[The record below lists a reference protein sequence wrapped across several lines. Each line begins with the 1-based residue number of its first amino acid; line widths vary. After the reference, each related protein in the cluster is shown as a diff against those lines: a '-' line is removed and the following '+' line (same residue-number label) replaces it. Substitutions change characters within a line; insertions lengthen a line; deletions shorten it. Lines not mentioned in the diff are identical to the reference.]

1 MKRKS
6 DNLLKYLYI
15 ILGISVI
22 VIAILMIQTKSN
34 SDRIDKL
41 VDVIIGMVSSSVAVL
56 VPMIIFL
63 REKEHEKGQNIEN
76 LMSLLEHIYSWIYPR
91 YSIIFRDRKG
101 TILSAVKEPN
111 VPLLYD
117 DSWRNYIADI
127 KNPEEKKFLVGFF
140 ITLEQ
145 LHKDG
150 KERNILRFIDDNLI
164 KYIENLITSYGNKD
178 VIENIKRRCNSR
190 SAEIYNNLSKNNS
203 ALKEYNNM
211 KDEVEDYINTDIEE
225 AIKREEYEEEQFKYI
240 EEHGGKTLVDKIIYA
255 YKHNRGIGTLYTA
268 NVLDIS
274 IEDCDKVYEKLISDQ
289 HPEAIHSTL
298 GYILELQNKEKMAD
312 LERVLEEESII
323 KGIHRV

>member
-6 DNLLKYLYI
+6 DNLLKYLYA
-15 ILGISVI
+15 ILGISIFVI
-22 VIAILMIQTKSN
+22 VVLIIQTKSN
-34 SDRIDKL
+34 ADRIDKL

-117 DSWRNYIADI
+117 ENWRNYIADI
-127 KNPEEKKFLVGFF
+127 KDPEEKKFLVGFL
-140 ITLEQ
+140 ISLEE

-150 KERNILRFIDDNLI
+150 KERNILNFIDDNWI
-164 KYIENLITSYGNKD
+164 KYIENLITRYGNKD
-178 VIENIKRRCNSR
+178 VLENIKIRCNNR
-190 SAEIYNNLSKNNS
+190 SLEMYNNFLKNNR

-211 KDEVEDYINTDIEE
+211 KDEVDDYINEDIEE
-225 AIKREEYEEEQFKYI
+225 AIKREDSEEKQFKYI
-240 EEHGGKTLVDKIIYA
+240 EENGGRTLVDKIIYA
-255 YKHNRGIGTLYTA
+255 YEHNSEIGVLYTA
-268 NVLDIS
+268 NVLNIS
-274 IEDCDKVYEKLISDQ
+274 IEDCDKVYEKLKYDQ
-289 HPEAIHSTL
+289 HPKSIYLTL
-298 GYILELQNKEKMAD
+298 EYILELQNKEKMED

-323 KGIHRV
+323 KGIHRA